1 MAMTILRPRE
11 FGQDSKRIN
20 TGEAKRL
27 IEQL

>member
-1 MAMTILRPRE
+1 MAMTILRPSE
-11 FGQDSKRIN
+11 SGQDSKRIN